1 MLKRFTEK
9 IKLTPAL
16 GTSFVNWMIVLIE
29 NRGFTLKKLLRG
41 SLVTLLSVIGI
52 PFRILERLRYE
63 KIIKNVKINKSP
75 IFIIG
80 HWRSGTTHLHN
91 LLVQDKQFGFIS
103 MLQAM
108 FPRAFLITDFFK
120 WFLDIFMPE
129 TRPMDNMKITPHKPQ
144 EDELAMSNFCPYSFY
159 KAFYFPENMLK
170 YFNKYLAFNHNE
182 REIIRYWKE
191 KYRYLLKKAT
201 FNMDGR
207 RLILKNPSNTPRIRI
222 LLEMFPDAKFI
233 YIHRNPYVIY
243 PSMIHF
249 YDTAIRYFILRD
261 ILENELDRNILLIY
275 KMMMESYFEQKALIP
290 NGNLVEVS
298 FKELETRPLEILKR
312 IYDSFNIEGY
322 ERNQNRFQKYL
333 ESLKDYQ
340 KNKYIMNQKTVDKIT
355 ESWAAVIKQ
364 LGYEIPKDQLE
375 IRHKD

>member
-1 MLKRFTEK
+1 MLKAFTEK

-16 GTSFVNWMIVLIE
+16 GTSFTNWMMVLIE
-29 NRGFTLKKLLRG
+29 NRGFTIKKLFRATLI
-41 SLVTLLSVIGI
+41 TLLSVIGI

-63 KIIKNVKINKSP
+63 KRIKNVPINKSP

-91 LLVQDKQFGFIS
+91 LLVQDPRFGFIS

-159 KAFYFPENMLK
+159 KAFYFPESMIK
-170 YFNKYLAFNHNE
+170 YFHRYLEFNGNQT
-182 REIIRYWKE
+182 EIIEKWK
-191 KYRYLLKKAT
+191 KNYLYLLKKAT
-201 FNMDGR
+201 YNMGGR
-207 RLILKNPSNTPRIRI
+207 RLILKNPSNTPRIRV

-233 YIHRNPYVIY
+233 HIHRNPYVIY

-249 YDTAIRYFILRD
+249 YETAIKFFILRPIPEKD
-261 ILENELDRNILLIY
+261 IDRNIRMIY
-275 KMMMESYFEQKALIP
+275 KLMMENYFEEKERIP
-290 NGNLVEVS
+290 KKNLVEIS
-298 FKELETRPLEILKR
+298 FKELESKPLEVLKR
-312 IYDSFNIEGY
+312 IYDTFHLG
-322 ERNQNRFQKYL
+322 RFDQNRQRFERYL
-333 ESLKDYQ
+333 ESRSDYQ
-340 KNKYIMNQKTVDKIT
+340 KNIYKLDEETVQKIKA
-355 ESWAAVIKQ
+355 SWAPIIEK
-364 LGYEIPKDQLE
+364 LGYDLPRDLIKS
-375 IRHKD
+375 